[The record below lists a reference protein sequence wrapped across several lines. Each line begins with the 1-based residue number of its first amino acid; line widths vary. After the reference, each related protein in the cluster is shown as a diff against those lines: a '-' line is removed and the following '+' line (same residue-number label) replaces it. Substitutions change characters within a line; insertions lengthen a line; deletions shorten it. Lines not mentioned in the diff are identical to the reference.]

1 MWTRFDAP
9 AKSFHVDFLAEA
21 IYKPRD
27 AFVYAASLNQVEV
40 VRRWIT
46 KKLNINELDKEG
58 SHALYMAAQNESLEV
73 LELLLESGANVDQQQ
88 RDVRSSHCAYV
99 NVSSNLLRDDSLFD
113 RQGKTALHSACTW
126 GRFEAARLLLA
137 HQASLS
143 LRDDDGQT
151 SLHCACRNGHV
162 GLVQLLLNSRVDPF
176 VADDFGA
183 TPIDVARDWQR
194 LDILDMLA
202 AYRATEFLEANQQR
216 VKLLTERL
224 SNQVELPQGV
234 RDIIIDFL
242 C

>member
-73 LELLLESGANVDQQQ
+73 LELLLESGGQ
-88 RDVRSSHCAYV
+88 RGSATTRH
-99 NVSSNLLRDDSLFD
+99 DSLFD

-151 SLHCACRNGHV
+151 PLHCACRNGHV

-216 VKLLTERL
+216 VKLLTEGL